1 MKTLNINKMLS
12 IAIMLILSLSAVLA
26 VFSNDVAKANITP
39 YQGEVFPTW
48 TYISINPSVE
58 GVGQTMTLVFWCD
71 LNPPTAIGQFGDR
84 WTFTVNVVKPD
95 GTNDTLG
102 PFTSDPVGICTAFYT
117 PTVAGQYEFQ
127 AFFEQH
133 VIDGGASRGLIS
145 PGGIGYWPSGSPYI
159 TGFNPATGQFTYLN
173 PVGDVM
179 LPSASDPVNAT
190 VQSTAIPPF
199 QETPLPNDYWSRPVY
214 DANRNWG
221 QIMGEWYNA
230 NELNQFGAGGR
241 YNPYSLGPA
250 TAHILWT
257 SPYWFGGIAGGVAG
271 LSSVGYGDSAYSGQ
285 SYQAYGS
292 QPYMVLNGI
301 AYVSIQ
307 TDPIEGFYELNLA
320 TGQRVY
326 YANTTGPVVGAG
338 GPFASVGSIPAGLPA
353 FGQVL
358 DMETPNQ
365 HGQLSYYWVTSTA
378 NPGQWDCYDSYS
390 NQYICS
396 IGNIPS
402 WVSGALGFFAPAT
415 ATKSYGNDGSILE
428 WQIANLAPVNA
439 FGVQTGPN
447 QLYLQCWN
455 TTQAILAPSDISDL
469 GYLPIYGQ
477 PSTTIGTPSGSNT
490 YWMWRPELNNTY
502 DGSLGYSVNI
512 TIPSNIAYQSSG
524 LFGPSP
530 TMQTQIIPDKEIIGI
545 YPGSNNGS
553 LVVPGQAWAIGIA
566 DSDMGHVL
574 WQYNFTAP
582 AGVGDAAA
590 QSQLFSQHDTAYA
603 GAGGIFGGMGMDV
616 NASIFWYQNT
626 LLRQYYVYSLT
637 TGDLL
642 WTSPP
647 EAQWEFYGASAVVY
661 NNMFIDTGGW
671 GGVVTA
677 YNAQTGAFLWNW
689 TAPSVGQGETPYQY
703 TPIDYGCL
711 SSGGQIYFYSG
722 EHSVNNPIRR
732 DAAIWDVNAT
742 NGQEIWQSMCWPSGS
757 PILADG
763 DLLVLDDHDNQIY
776 NYGKGPSSTT
786 VEATTAG
793 VVQGTSFPIQ
803 GSVWD
808 VSPGTTQSSI
818 ALRFPQG
825 VPAVS
830 DASQQQFMAYVYQQQ
845 GTIATNTTGVPVDIT
860 LIDPNGNIINEPT
873 VTSDASG
880 HYSLDYKAGVPGLYT
895 VIANFVGTNAYYPS
909 YSETSFVVNS
919 APSPTNAPT
928 ATPTSVA
935 DMYFV
940 PAIAGLFVLIII
952 VLIVVVL
959 LMLRK
964 RP

>member
-12 IAIMLILSLSAVLA
+12 IAIMLILGLSAVLA
-26 VFSNDVAKANITP
+26 VSSHPTAKANITP
-39 YQGEVFPTW
+39 YQGEVFSTW
-48 TYISINPSVE
+48 TYISVQPVTE
-58 GVGQTMTLVFWCD
+58 GVGQAMTIVFWLD
-71 LNPPTAIGQFGDR
+71 LNPPTAIGEFGDR
-84 WTFTVNVVKPD
+84 WTFMVNVVKPD

-102 PFTSDPVGICTAFYT
+102 PITSDPVGNGYSSYT
-117 PTVAGQYEFQ
+117 PTEPGQYEFQ

-145 PGGIGYWPSGSPYI
+145 PGGIGYWPSGSPYALSY
-159 TGFNPATGQFTYLN
+159 FPKVVYLN

-179 LPSASDPVNAT
+179 LASASQPVNAT
-190 VQSTAIPPF
+190 VTSTSYPNF
-199 QETPLPNDYWSRPVY
+199 VETPLPTDYWSRPVY

-221 QIMGEWYNA
+221 SVMGEWYNA
-230 NELNQFGAGGR
+230 GELAQFGAGGK
-241 YNPYSLGPA
+241 YDPYSLGPSS
-250 TAHILWT
+250 AHILWT
-257 SPYWFGGIAGGVAG
+257 SPFWFGGIAGGVAG
-271 LSSVGYGDSAYSGQ
+271 LSSAGYADSAYSGQ

-301 AYVSIQ
+301 AYCSIT
-307 TDPIEGFYELNLA
+307 TDPVEGFYELNLA

-338 GPFASVGSIPAGLPA
+338 GAFASVGSIPAGLPA

-365 HGQLSYYWVTSTA
+365 HGQLSYYWVTTTGKAST
-378 NPGQWDCYDSYS
+378 WDLYDSYS

-396 IGNIPS
+396 IGNLPS
-402 WVSGALGFFAPAT
+402 WMAAAAIFAVPT
-415 ATKSYGNDGSILE
+415 NTRSYGNDGSILE
-428 WQIANLAPVNA
+428 WQIANYGNA
-439 FGVQTGPN
+439 SSPN
-447 QLYLQCWN
+447 LYLQCWN
-455 TTQAILAPSDISDL
+455 TTQAILAPSDIADL
-469 GYLPIYGQ
+469 GYIPIYGQ
-477 PSTTIGTPSGSNT
+477 SPTTIGVPSGSNT
-490 YWMWRPELNNTY
+490 YWMWRPAMNVTY
-502 DGSLGYSVNI
+502 DGSLGYSVNMS
-512 TIPSNIAYQSSG
+512 IPNTIAYSSPG
-524 LFGPSP
+524 MFGNSP
-530 TMQTQIIPDKEIIGI
+530 VMREIIPDKEIIGI

-553 LVVPGQAWAIGIA
+553 LSVPGQVWAIDI
-566 DSDMGHVL
+566 SDKGMGHVL
-574 WQYNFTAP
+574 YQYNFTAP
-582 AGVGDAAA
+582 AGAGDMAA
-590 QSQLFSQHDTAYA
+590 QSQLFSQHDVAYA
-603 GAGGIFGGMGMDV
+603 GVDA
-616 NASIFWYQNT
+616 NASIFWYQST
-626 LLRQYYVYSLT
+626 LFRQWYVFNLAN
-637 TGDLL
+637 GNLL

-647 EAQWEFYGASAVVY
+647 EAQFEFYGAGAMVY
-661 NNMFIDTGGW
+661 NNMFIDYGTW

-703 TPIDYGCL
+703 TPTSYGVL
-711 SSGGQIYFYSG
+711 SGDGQLYLYSN

-742 NGQEIWQSMCWPSGS
+742 NGHEIWQSMCWPSGS

-776 NYGKGPSSTT
+776 NYGKGPSQLT
-786 VEATTAG
+786 VQTPLAG
-793 VVQGTSFPIQ
+793 VTQGQTFEIQ
-803 GSVWD
+803 GSVLD

-818 ALRFPQG
+818 ALRFPNG

-860 LIDPNGNIINEPT
+860 LIDPNGNIVNEPT

-880 HYSLDYKAGVPGLYT
+880 HYQLHFDTKTGVPGEYE
-895 VIANFVGTNAYYPS
+895 VIASFPGSNAYYPS
-909 YSETSFVVNS
+909 YSEAGFYVNNAPTATSV
-919 APSPTNAPT
+919 PT

-935 DMYFV
+935 DMYFI
-940 PAIAGLFVLIII
+940 PMSIGIIVLIII
-952 VLIVVVL
+952 VLVVVVL